1 MPRSELGHSFRS
13 SLLSDPDPWQ
23 PQSFLGLLRADLLP
37 PETLSAVQACISHH
51 RQNTSPASGACL
63 SPQIAS
69 IKMSPS
75 SLSLDRVCVLCHTQ
89 RMTSEMEF
97 SGSRFYLPTGF
108 TPGQNENPLPQT
120 SCNRTSTHLCLTT
133 HHPESLVTPLTS
145 PSPRLPSPGPQAT
158 LASAP
163 GPKPRQCKRHQCEV
177 A

>member
-120 SCNRTSTHLCLTT
+120 SCNRTSTHLCL
-133 HHPESLVTPLTS
+133 L
-145 PSPRLPSPGPQAT
+145 PSPRVSCYTPYLPKPQAT
-158 LASAP
+158 LARAP
-163 GPKPRQCKRHQCEV
+163 GYPRQRSRTQAKTMQKAPV
-177 A
+177 